1 MKFYKKKSLE
11 AYNFKDSHC
20 PGYNKSVNECF
31 HNILVA
37 VVLHFNKFYSVINM
51 LYTLIF
57 TVLSKIWLIHLGLI
71 PKSQSV
77 FATPI
82 IKYSSLCW
90 FIYTI
95 FRVSNIHTLLY
106 HNTFL
111 TPKINYSLNINT
123 PNHLCN
129 APYFKYELTHEH
141 SYRLILN
148 SIICTN
154 SHIKYPSIC
163 IYHTNIIWSIDA
175 YIKQVV
181 NVFDINI
188 LMKNHFRSL
197 PKFNFLPLSIGKVLS
212 WYITLT

>member
-1 MKFYKKKSLE
+1 
-11 AYNFKDSHC
+11 
-20 PGYNKSVNECF
+20 
-31 HNILVA
+31 
-37 VVLHFNKFYSVINM
+37 M

-123 PNHLCN
+123 PSHLCN

-197 PKFNFLPLSIGKVLS
+197 PKFNFFTLVNWESLKLVYSSYLSGDPGTMHFISCCAIFVNLYNRPQPVKMKLFIVVD
-212 WYITLT
+212 